1 MKFTAACALAT
12 ATAFASEAER
22 SPLQYGGYGG
32 HGGSYA
38 APSYKAPSASYGN
51 ASYGGAYGAGANYGY
66 DAGYDYGRRSTIRPR
81 DVKAYNVAP
90 VDGYWKSYKADE
102 TIIASCEFDFL
113 GYSHSSGRVELK

>member
-12 ATAFASEAER
+12 ATAFASESE
-22 SPLQYGGYGG
+22 SSQYGNYGGYGG
-32 HGGSYA
+32 YS

-51 ASYGGAYGAGANYGY
+51 ASYGGAYGGQNYGY

-90 VDGYWKSYKADE
+90 VDGYWKSYKAQE

-113 GYSHSSGRVELK
+113 GYSHSTARMELK

>member
-113 GYSHSSGRVELK
+113 GYSHSTGRVELK